1 MNLNRFKQN
10 RYDPIKIKEPL
21 QINLKTF
28 ESTDEFTMF
37 YRQNPDEFKN
47 NDKTKLLSANLLNR
61 MFKIPGYRI
70 RITNKGKDNEELIL
84 VKDYGYY
91 TQLKSENDNSETDNL
106 NSELLQRNF
115 VSQCQFEEL
124 TQSLM
129 DKIRQVED
137 LQGHFQE
144 MANILTKRLDNVET
158 YLEQLK

>member
-84 VKDYGYY
+84 VKDYRSKYSAEK
-91 TQLKSENDNSETDNL
+91 KSENDTVETDNV
-106 NSELLQRNF
+106 NNELLGN
-115 VSQCQFEEL
+115 
-124 TQSLM
+124 LM
-129 DKIRQVED
+129 SKID
-137 LQGHFQE
+137 
-144 MANILTKRLDNVET
+144 ILTKRLDNVESF
-158 YLEQLK
+158 LEQLQR

>member
-28 ESTDEFTMF
+28 ENTDEFTMF

-70 RITNKGKDNEELIL
+70 RIANKGKDNEELIL

-91 TQLKSENDNSETDNL
+91 KEIKSENDSGENENL
-106 NSELLQRNF
+106 NMEII
-115 VSQCQFEEL
+115 
-124 TQSLM
+124 QSLTN
-129 DKIRQVED
+129 KID
-137 LQGHFQE
+137 
-144 MANILTKRLDNVET
+144 ILTKRLDNVES

>member
-28 ESTDEFTMF
+28 ENTDDFTMF

-70 RITNKGKDNEELIL
+70 RISNKGKDNEELIL

-91 TQLKSENDNSETDNL
+91 AQIKSDNSETDNS
-106 NSELLQRNF
+106 NDELI
-115 VSQCQFEEL
+115 
-124 TQSLM
+124 QSLM
-129 DKIRQVED
+129 DKV
-137 LQGHFQE
+137 
-144 MANILTKRLDNVET
+144 NILTKRLDNVET
-158 YLEQLK
+158 FLEQLQR

>member
-28 ESTDEFTMF
+28 ENTDEFTMF

-84 VKDYGYY
+84 VKDYG
-91 TQLKSENDNSETDNL
+91 
-106 NSELLQRNF
+106 
-115 VSQCQFEEL
+115 
-124 TQSLM
+124 
-129 DKIRQVED
+129 
-137 LQGHFQE
+137 
-144 MANILTKRLDNVET
+144 
-158 YLEQLK
+158 

>member
-1 MNLNRFKQN
+1 MKQMNLNRFKQN

-28 ESTDEFTMF
+28 ENTDDFTMF

-70 RITNKGKDNEELIL
+70 RIANNGKDNEELIL

-91 TQLKSENDNSETDNL
+91 KEIKSENDNVETDNL
-106 NSELLQRNF
+106 NTEIIAS
-115 VSQCQFEEL
+115 L
-124 TQSLM
+124 TQ
-129 DKIRQVED
+129 KIE
-137 LQGHFQE
+137 
-144 MANILTKRLDNVET
+144 ILTKRLDNIESF
-158 YLEQLK
+158 LEQLQR

>member
-1 MNLNRFKQN
+1 MKQMNLNRFKQN

-28 ESTDEFTMF
+28 ESTDDFTMF

-70 RITNKGKDNEELIL
+70 RISNKGKDNEELIL

-91 TQLKSENDNSETDNL
+91 AQIKSDNSETDNS
-106 NSELLQRNF
+106 NDELI
-115 VSQCQFEEL
+115 
-124 TQSLM
+124 QSLM
-129 DKIRQVED
+129 DKV
-137 LQGHFQE
+137 
-144 MANILTKRLDNVET
+144 NILTKRLDNVET
-158 YLEQLK
+158 FLEQLQR

>member
-28 ESTDEFTMF
+28 ESTDDFTMF

-70 RITNKGKDNEELIL
+70 RISNKGKDNEELIL

-91 TQLKSENDNSETDNL
+91 KEKKSENDSGETDNL
-106 NSELLQRNF
+106 NMELLQ
-115 VSQCQFEEL
+115 
-124 TQSLM
+124 SLM
-129 DKIRQVED
+129 SKID
-137 LQGHFQE
+137 
-144 MANILTKRLDNVET
+144 ILTKRLDNIESF
-158 YLEQLK
+158 LEQLQR

>member
-1 MNLNRFKQN
+1 MNQMNLNRFKQN

-91 TQLKSENDNSETDNL
+91 KEIKSENDNSETDNL
-106 NSELLQRNF
+106 NSELLN
-115 VSQCQFEEL
+115 
-124 TQSLM
+124 SLM
-129 DKIRQVED
+129 SKID
-137 LQGHFQE
+137 
-144 MANILTKRLDNVET
+144 ILTKRLDNVES
-158 YLEQLK
+158 YLEQIK

>member
-1 MNLNRFKQN
+1 MNQMNLNRFKQN

-84 VKDYGYY
+84 IKDYGYY
-91 TQLKSENDNSETDNL
+91 TQLKSENDTSETDNL
-106 NSELLQRNF
+106 NSELLQ
-115 VSQCQFEEL
+115 
-124 TQSLM
+124 SLM
-129 DKIRQVED
+129 DKI
-137 LQGHFQE
+137 
-144 MANILTKRLDNVET
+144 NILTKRLYNVET

>member
-1 MNLNRFKQN
+1 MNQMNLNRFKQN

-61 MFKIPGYRI
+61 MFKVPGYRI

-91 TQLKSENDNSETDNL
+91 AQIKSENDNAETDNI
-106 NSELLQRNF
+106 NMELL
-115 VSQCQFEEL
+115 
-124 TQSLM
+124 QSLM
-129 DKIRQVED
+129 DKI
-137 LQGHFQE
+137 
-144 MANILTKRLDNVET
+144 NILSQRLDNVESF
-158 YLEQLK
+158 LEQLQR

>member
-70 RITNKGKDNEELIL
+70 RITNKGKADEELIL

-91 TQLKSENDNSETDNL
+91 KEIKSENDNSETDNL
-106 NSELLQRNF
+106 NSELLQ
-115 VSQCQFEEL
+115 
-124 TQSLM
+124 SLM
-129 DKIRQVED
+129 DKIS
-137 LQGHFQE
+137 
-144 MANILTKRLDNVET
+144 ILTKRLDNVET

>member
-1 MNLNRFKQN
+1 MNCKFNKPGLNKFIPV
-10 RYDPIKIKEPL
+10 DPITIKEPL
-21 QINLKTF
+21 NKDLKTF

-91 TQLKSENDNSETDNL
+91 AQLKSENDSAETDNL
-106 NSELLQRNF
+106 N
-115 VSQCQFEEL
+115 
-124 TQSLM
+124 M
-129 DKIRQVED
+129 
-137 LQGHFQE
+137 
-144 MANILTKRLDNVET
+144 
-158 YLEQLK
+158 

>member
-1 MNLNRFKQN
+1 MNQMNLNRFKQN

-37 YRQNPDEFKN
+37 YRQNQDVFKN

-70 RITNKGKDNEELIL
+70 RIANKGKDNEELIL

-91 TQLKSENDNSETDNL
+91 AQLKSENDNSETDNL
-106 NSELLQRNF
+106 NNELL
-115 VSQCQFEEL
+115 E
-124 TQSLM
+124 SLM
-129 DKIRQVED
+129 SKID
-137 LQGHFQE
+137 
-144 MANILTKRLDNVET
+144 ILTKRLDNVES
-158 YLEQLK
+158 YLEQIK